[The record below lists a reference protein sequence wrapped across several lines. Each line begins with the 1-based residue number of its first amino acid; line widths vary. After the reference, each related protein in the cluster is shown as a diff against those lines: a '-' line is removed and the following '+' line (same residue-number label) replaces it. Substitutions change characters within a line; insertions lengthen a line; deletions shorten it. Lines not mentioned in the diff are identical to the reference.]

1 MSSPYTPLIVALIL
15 ASSIPIIFVILSSRL
30 GPRRSSP
37 LKTTPYESGIPPRT
51 LPGNRMPVKFY
62 LVAVLFLLFDV
73 EAVFLFPWAV
83 ARKGLG
89 PAGEIGMAVFFAILV
104 LGLAYEWRKGAM
116 EWD

>member
-1 MSSPYTPLIVALIL
+1 MSNPYSPLIVALFL
-15 ASSIPIIFVILSSRL
+15 AAAIPVAFVILSSRL
-30 GPRRSSP
+30 GPKRP
-37 LKTTPYESGIPPRT
+37 TPQKTTPYESGIIPVRLT
-51 LPGNRMPVKFY
+51 RDRMPVKFY

-83 ARKGLG
+83 ARRSLG
-89 PAGEIGMAVFFAILV
+89 PAGEIGMAVFFGILV

>member
-1 MSSPYTPLIVALIL
+1 MSSPYAPLIVALIL
-15 ASSIPIIFVILSSRL
+15 AALIPVAFVILSSRL
-30 GPRRSSP
+30 GPRRPSP
-37 LKTTPYESGIPPRT
+37 EKTTPYESGILPTRLPRD
-51 LPGNRMPVKFY
+51 RMPVKFY

-83 ARKGLG
+83 ARRALG
-89 PAGEIGMAVFFAILV
+89 PTGEIGIGIFFAILV